1 MKRKNKKQLTY
12 LSIAAAMA
20 ALSVVFTRFLGFS
33 PEGTPFRFEIGFLPI
48 AVAAYV
54 AGPVYA
60 AGAYLTA
67 DVIGS
72 LFSGYA
78 PNPIITLAQVVS
90 GVLMGCFFYKK
101 HSLSRTATCF
111 SLIALISEI
120 LIKTPALAVMYS
132 WTLGFTLGTRALN
145 ALLNLPIRI
154 TVYYFTL
161 KALKRPLD
169 DLL

>member
-12 LSIAAAMA
+12 LSISAAMA

-48 AVAAYV
+48 AIAAYV
-54 AGPVYA
+54 AGPFYA

-78 PNPIITLAQVVS
+78 PNPMISLAQITS
-90 GVLMGCFFYKK
+90 GVIMGYFFFRK
-101 HSLSRTATCF
+101 HSLTRTVTAF
-111 SLIALISEI
+111 SLVALISEI
-120 LIKTPALAVMYS
+120 MIKAPALAIMYS
-132 WTLGFTLGTRALN
+132 WTLGFAFGSRALN
-145 ALLNLPIRI
+145 ALINLPIRI
-154 TVYYFTL
+154 IIYYFTL
-161 KALKRPLD
+161 KALKKPLD
-169 DLL
+169 DML

>member
-1 MKRKNKKQLTY
+1 MQRKNKKQLTY

-48 AVAAYV
+48 AVAAYA

-78 PNPIITLAQVVS
+78 PNPIITLAQAVS
-90 GVLMGCFFYKK
+90 GVLMGFFFHKK
-101 HSLSRTATCF
+101 HSLARTVTCF

-120 LIKTPALAVMYS
+120 LIKTPALAAMYS

-154 TVYYFTL
+154 IVYYFTL

>member
-1 MKRKNKKQLTY
+1 
-12 LSIAAAMA
+12 MA

-48 AVAAYV
+48 AIAAY
-54 AGPVYA
+54 ATGPFYA

-78 PNPIITLAQVVS
+78 PNPMITLAQVVS
-90 GVLMGCFFYKK
+90 GVLMGYFFYRK
-101 HSLSRTATCF
+101 HSLPRTVTCF
-111 SLIALISEI
+111 TLIAVVSEI

-132 WTLGFTLGTRALN
+132 WTLGFTLGSRALN
-145 ALLNLPIRI
+145 ALINLPIRI
-154 TVYYFTL
+154 TIYYFTL
-161 KALKRPLD
+161 KALKKPLD
-169 DLL
+169 ELL